1 MWDFVDTNVET
12 MRREFKMVSAKEEV
26 NIISHSNPDE
36 YVMYAKA
43 SGMENAFRKIFGPD
57 EKIEHTYLIAENR
70 NICGVIGD
78 YDNKK
83 KIYHDFGHCI
93 VQESPFKTMIESK
106 IIKAE
111 QDNEAIYVYSDFV
124 YVSGHN
130 DKYDF
135 YDKLPVINIVSPGL
149 KTEEEL
155 KPPQLLYST
164 RDLQKG
170 IDKLSEE
177 GKLKTYKYTFK
188 KQSDGKHYFYRG
200 DIVEIEEN
208 KKP

>member
-1 MWDFVDTNVET
+1 MGRDY
-12 MRREFKMVSAKEEV
+12 K
-26 NIISHSNPDE
+26 IISAQKH
-36 YVMYAKA
+36 AKIET
-43 SGMENAFRKIFGPD
+43 STEKTRYKNYITSKEMEKALKKVFGPD
-57 EKIEHTYLIAENR
+57 EKIEHTYLTAENR

-78 YDNKK
+78 YDTKK
-83 KIYHDFGHCI
+83 KIYHDFGDCI
-93 VQESPFKTMIESK
+93 VLESPFKTMIESK
-106 IIKAE
+106 IIRAE

-130 DKYDF
+130 GKYDF

-170 IDKLSEE
+170 IDTLSEE

-200 DIVEIEEN
+200 DIVETEEN